1 MKSLFFVTISVLF
14 LLAGCSSSE
23 SDAIKEFIPGTYIR
37 SSQNEFG
44 KAYDTLVISLQ
55 NKSASEYQILRKW
68 RYDRVLDGKPIEPG
82 YKQGKSS
89 GLYNPEKN
97 VLQETE
103 TLELFTFDIERK
115 LLFNGTNQFNKI
127 I

>member
-1 MKSLFFVTISVLF
+1 MKSLFFVPISVL
-14 LLAGCSSSE
+14 LVLKGCSFPE

-44 KAYDTLVISLQ
+44 KAYDTLEISLQ
-55 NKSASEYQILRKW
+55 NKSASQYQVFRKW
-68 RYDRVLDGKPIEPG
+68 RYDRVLDGKPIKPE

-89 GLYNPEKN
+89 GIYNPEKN

-103 TLELFTFDIERK
+103 TLELFTFDVERK
-115 LLFNGTNQFNKI
+115 LLFNGTNQFTKI
-127 I
+127 K